1 MITCKGKVLYL
12 MDNRQEELSRYRI
25 QEAKDSLKV
34 AEHCLKEGLYKDSI
48 NRSYYTAFYAIKA
61 VLALGT
67 IDFKRHKDVV
77 AYFNKEYV
85 ATGIFSRELGRKLG
99 MLKQLR
105 EKSDYDD
112 FYIASKEQAQ
122 EQFETAKYTV
132 EKIEKYLKEKE

>member
-1 MITCKGKVLYL
+1 
-12 MDNRQEELSRYRI
+12 MDHRQEELSRYRI
-25 QEAKDSLKV
+25 QEAKNSLKV

-48 NRSYYTAFYAIKA
+48 NRSYYVAFYAIKA

-85 ATGIFSRELGRKLG
+85 ATNVFPRELGKRLG

-112 FYIASKEQAQ
+112 FYIASKDQAEGQ
-122 EQFETAKYTV
+122 YHTAKYT
-132 EKIEKYLKEKE
+132 IEKVEEYLKNNGILL